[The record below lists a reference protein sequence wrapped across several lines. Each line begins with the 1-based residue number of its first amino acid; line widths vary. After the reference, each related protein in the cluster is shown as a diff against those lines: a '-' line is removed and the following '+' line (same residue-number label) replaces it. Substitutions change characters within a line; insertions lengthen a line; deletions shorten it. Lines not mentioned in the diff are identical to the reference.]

1 MLCSCCVRSSMPA
14 GAMISTP
21 IGIARTSISI
31 SRSSS
36 WPSRSIL
43 RNFCRVSASRG
54 CGSGSDDE
62 AERLRPRQQRIEHAL
77 LGGVHRAMAHLLHF
91 FLARHLHRD
100 VHQILDDGVDLAADV
115 ADLGEL
121 RRFDLDE
128 RRARELRQAARDLGL
143 ADAGRADHQNVLRRD
158 LGAQAL
164 GHLHAAPAIAQRNRD
179 GALGSALPD
188 DVLVELLNDFSGS
201 HGDMGKGSVG
211 WLGP

>member
-21 IGIARTSISI
+21 IGSARTSISI

-36 WPSRSIL
+36 CPSRSIL

-54 CGSGSDDE
+54 AGSGVADE
-62 AERLRPRQQRIEHAL
+62 AHRFRPRQQHVQHAL
-77 LGGVHRAMAHLLHF
+77 LGCVHRAMAHLRHLL
-91 FLARHLHRD
+91 LARHLHCD
-100 VHQILDDGVDLAADV
+100 VHQVLDDRIDLATDV

-128 RRARELRQAARDLGL
+128 RRAREPREATRDLGL
-143 ADAGRADHQNVLRRD
+143 ADAGRTDHEDVLRRD

-164 GHLHAAPAIAQRNRD
+164 GHLHAAPAIAQGDRD
-179 GALGSALPD
+179 GALGRALPD
-188 DVLVELLNDFSGS
+188 DVLVELLDDFSGG
-201 HGDMGKGSVG
+201 HGHGRG
-211 WLGP
+211 